1 MSTPLTLNE
10 PELGLPLMSKL
21 RMSLLQTLL
30 GAAADRGLAEF
41 RASMTEELNETLAEG
56 RGVLRAAYQTWALF
70 RLVALA
76 GVANGIQVLRDEYIA
91 GVKGYVTGMYELA
104 HSAREIGFDTPELE
118 RFEAEVAEFDRRM
131 TRIATRWQTAEDL
144 EDLAAESLAPSREKF
159 LAIRDAL
166 PFPQAWYEE
175 NTKPF

>member
-1 MSTPLTLNE
+1 MSTPPTLSA
-10 PELGLPLMSKL
+10 PEFGLPLLSKL

-30 GAAADRGLAEF
+30 GTAADRGLAEF
-41 RASMTEELNETLAEG
+41 RVSMAEELNETLAEG
-56 RGVLRAAYQTWALF
+56 LLVLRAADKTWALF
-70 RLVALA
+70 RLAALA
-76 GVANGIQVLRDEYIA
+76 GVANAIQGQRDDYID
-91 GVKGYVTGMYELA
+91 GVKGYSASMNELA

-131 TRIATRWQTAEDL
+131 TSIGAHWHTAEDL

-166 PFPQAWYEE
+166 PFPQPWHEE

>member
-1 MSTPLTLNE
+1 MSTSLTLGE
-10 PELGLPLMSKL
+10 REFGLPLMSKL

-30 GAAADRGLAEF
+30 GAAADRGRAEF
-41 RASMTEELNETLAEG
+41 RASMIEELNETLAEG
-56 RGVLRAAYQTWALF
+56 LLVLRAADKTWALF
-70 RLVALA
+70 RLAALA
-76 GVANGIQVLRDEYIA
+76 GVANAIQGKRDDYIA
-91 GVKGYVTGMYELA
+91 GVKAYPSSMYELA

-131 TRIATRWQTAEDL
+131 TGIATRWQTAEDL
-144 EDLAAESLAPSREKF
+144 EDLAAESLAPSREEF

-166 PFPQAWYEE
+166 PFPQMWHEE